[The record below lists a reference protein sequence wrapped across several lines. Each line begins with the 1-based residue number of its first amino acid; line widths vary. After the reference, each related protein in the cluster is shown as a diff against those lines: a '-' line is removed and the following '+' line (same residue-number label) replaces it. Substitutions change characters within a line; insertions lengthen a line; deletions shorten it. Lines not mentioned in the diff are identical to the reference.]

1 MGFALALLVLSLGAA
16 AAIQAAT
23 DPRITRAFVGGTVR
37 AIGLYLAFL
46 AVPLL
51 FLLFA
56 DALLPPVP
64 RERAAMGTLMA
75 ALGWFGLALLLLVRT
90 APRLRRVPAFWL
102 RFGAAD
108 VALLALVGA
117 GVARIAGLW

>member
-1 MGFALALLVLSLGAA
+1 MALALLLLVLSLA

-23 DPRITRAFVGGTVR
+23 DPRLARGLAGGALR
-37 AIGLYLAFL
+37 GIGLYLAFL

-64 RERAAMGTLMA
+64 RQQAASGTLMA
-75 ALGWFGLALLLLVRT
+75 VLGWIGLAALLLVRT
-90 APRLRRVPAFWL
+90 VPWLRRAPGFWR
-102 RFGAAD
+102 RFGVVD
-108 VALLALVGA
+108 LALLALVGS
-117 GVARIAGLW
+117 GVARIAGLL

>member
-1 MGFALALLVLSLGAA
+1 MGFALALLVISIGAA
-16 AAIQAAT
+16 AAIQAAS
-23 DPRITRAFVGGTVR
+23 DPRITRAFAGGTLR

-56 DALLPPVP
+56 GALLPPVP
-64 RERAAMGTLMA
+64 REAAAAGTVMA
-75 ALGWFGLALLLLVRT
+75 VLGWFGLALLLLIRT
-90 APRLRRVPAFWL
+90 APRLRRVPDFWL
-102 RFGAAD
+102 RFGVVDA
-108 VALLALVGA
+108 ALLALVGA